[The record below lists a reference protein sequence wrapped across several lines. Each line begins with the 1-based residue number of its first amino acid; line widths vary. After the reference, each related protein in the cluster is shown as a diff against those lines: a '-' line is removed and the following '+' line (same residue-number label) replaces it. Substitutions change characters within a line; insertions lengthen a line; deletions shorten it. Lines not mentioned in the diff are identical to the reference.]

1 MKETKKQKEKIAKV
15 MHEFKEGE
23 LHIGKSDK
31 IVKNP
36 KQAVAIALSQAKA
49 SKKMADGGGVESS
62 FNSTKKGLEGKDQQH
77 RIDELIN
84 VVKKNNWSSKP
95 LTVESGVVKTY
106 AKMYDLEPI
115 RVASIFNKYQ
125 KPKYAKGGGVG
136 EAVKIIRKQDFL
148 SKKREDKIK
157 WFDKLPLSEKQE
169 LFYSYKR
176 KKISLD
182 QFLKDN
188 DKVAIWNKVHNGSY
202 TQYAKGGDINSNS
215 SYETMLRKYDQLGA
229 KLEDAIDEK
238 NTNEVV
244 RLKSEMNAL
253 ESKINNYERGGSS
266 FTYTIGGL

>member
-23 LHIGKSDK
+23 LHIGKSYK

-36 KQAVAIALSQAKA
+36 KQAVAIALSQANA
-49 SKKMADGGGVESS
+49 SKMAEGGGVESS

-125 KPKYAKGGGVG
+125 KPKM
-136 EAVKIIRKQDFL
+136 
-148 SKKREDKIK
+148 
-157 WFDKLPLSEKQE
+157 
-169 LFYSYKR
+169 
-176 KKISLD
+176 
-182 QFLKDN
+182 
-188 DKVAIWNKVHNGSY
+188 
-202 TQYAKGGDINSNS
+202 AKGGDINSNS
-215 SYETMLRKYDQLGA
+215 SYEAMLRKYDQLGA

-238 NTNEVV
+238 NTNEVA
-244 RLKSEMNAL
+244 RLKSEMNDL

-266 FTYTIGGL
+266 FTYSIGGL

>member
-36 KQAVAIALSQAKA
+36 KQAVAIALSQANA
-49 SKKMADGGGVESS
+49 SKMADGGGVWTKEQREKVAKLDKEFEEYVKEKGIQRNSYEASLAWREGGFKKRMGEIFGKEYGKYANGGGVESS

-125 KPKYAKGGGVG
+125 KPKYAKGGD
-136 EAVKIIRKQDFL
+136 IY
-148 SKKREDKIK
+148 SK
-157 WFDKLPLSEKQE
+157 
-169 LFYSYKR
+169 
-176 KKISLD
+176 
-182 QFLKDN
+182 
-188 DKVAIWNKVHNGSY
+188 
-202 TQYAKGGDINSNS
+202 S
-215 SYETMLRKYDQLGA
+215 SYEAMLRKYDQLGA

-238 NTNEVV
+238 NTNEVA

-266 FTYTIGGL
+266 FTYSIGGL